1 MNNTEKGVMLSAL
14 LYLYLYLNRLF
25 IDIEDNRPVSSH
37 NWCLSETIRTSSKPV
52 FLVFLVVLTLHIV
65 INKPYLFVILFVTG
79 IAFLSSFSDGAND
92 VLTEDEFEKAV
103 YDGDNQLRNKVQRH
117 RWYSVLGSICLLMS
131 CFVGKGNS
139 ISLKNATPA
148 VWVSA
153 VAALLG
159 MILGIGY
166 VSFWFKRNS
175 VLRSKTKKWTNG
187 VFPRCSF
194 KQSSIHTFNLIGVFE
209 LIALASLGTHLILS
223 SRTP

>member
-79 IAFLSSFSDGAND
+79 IAFLSSFSDDAND
-92 VLTEDEFEKAV
+92 ILTEDEFEKAV

-117 RWYSVLGSICLLMS
+117 RWYSVLGGICLLMS
-131 CFVGKGNS
+131 CFVGKDNS

-148 VWVSA
+148 MWLSA
-153 VAALLG
+153 VALLLG
-159 MILGIGY
+159 MILGISY
-166 VSFWFKRNS
+166 VSFWFKRNP
-175 VLRSKTKKWTNG
+175 VLRSKTKKWNNND
-187 VFPRCSF
+187 FPRCSF
-194 KQSSIHTFNLIGVFE
+194 KQYSIHTFNFIGVIE
-209 LIALASLGTHLILS
+209 LIALVSLGTHLILS